1 MSYKDITDK
10 ILDTIFNRSTK
21 GNCFDES
28 PSYFG
33 RASYKQFNILKTS
46 KRLASVDCFGHV
58 YQLLEKYYGWR
69 VKFTDNPR
77 FGFMEVK
84 FYKEVIEP

>member
-1 MSYKDITDK
+1 MSYKGITDK

-33 RASYKQFNILKTS
+33 RASYKQFNILK
-46 KRLASVDCFGHV
+46 RQNV
-58 YQLLEKYYGWR
+58 
-69 VKFTDNPR
+69 
-77 FGFMEVK
+77 
-84 FYKEVIEP
+84 